1 MAKPLTY
8 AAAGVDTVTKDAF
21 IDRLLV
27 KMRATHGRQV
37 VDLPW
42 GFAGLY
48 RLPGH
53 PRELLVGCTDGVGTK
68 LKIAFL
74 TGKHDTVGIDL
85 VAMSV
90 NDLIVCG
97 ARPLFFLDYIATGR
111 VDVRTLA
118 AATAGIIEGCRR
130 AGCALLGGE
139 TAEMP
144 GFYPP
149 GEYDMAGFATGLVD
163 ARRLIDGRKV
173 RPGDAVLGIASSGLH
188 SNGYSLAR
196 KVFFDRMGLTV
207 RSRVRGLK
215 RPLGLELLA
224 PTRIYAKAIAA
235 LLARMGDRVRSIAN
249 ITGGGMV
256 ENIPRVIPEGC
267 AVEIEEGRW
276 PVPPVFRAIQA
287 GGGVPRDEMF
297 RVFNM
302 GVGMTVIVPARD
314 ADRACRVLRQA
325 GERAG
330 VIGRVVRGRREVR
343 LLKCL

>member
-1 MAKPLTY
+1 MPKPLTY

-21 IDRLLV
+21 IDRLLAR
-27 KMRATHGRQV
+27 MRSTYGKRV
-37 VDLPW
+37 VELPW

-97 ARPLFFLDYIATGR
+97 ARPLFFLDYIATGK
-111 VDVRTLA
+111 VDVKTLD
-118 AATAGIIEGCRR
+118 AATGGILEGCRQ

-144 GFYPP
+144 GFYAP
-149 GEYDMAGFATGLVD
+149 GEYDMAGFAAGLVD
-163 ARRLIDGRKV
+163 ERRVIDGRRVKS
-173 RPGDAVLGIASSGLH
+173 GDAVIGIASSGLH

-196 KVFFDRMGLTV
+196 KVFFDTMRLTA
-207 RSRVRGLK
+207 RSRLPGLK
-215 RPLGLELLA
+215 RPLGVELLV
-224 PTRIYAKAIAA
+224 PTRIYVKAVGA
-235 LLARMGDRVRSIAN
+235 LLARMRDAVRSIAH
-249 ITGGGMV
+249 ITGGGLM
-256 ENIPRVIPEGC
+256 ENIPRVLPDGC

-276 PVPPVFRAIQA
+276 PVPPIFGTLQR
-287 GGGVPRDEMF
+287 GGGVSRDEMF

-302 GVGMTVIVPARD
+302 GVGMTVIVPAR
-314 ADRACRVLRQA
+314 AAERACRTLRQA
-325 GERAG
+325 GKKAW
-330 VIGRVVRGRREVR
+330 VIGRVVRGPREVR
-343 LLKCL
+343 LIPKK

>member
-1 MAKPLTY
+1 MPRPLTY

-21 IDRLLV
+21 IDRLLAN
-27 KMRATHGRQV
+27 MRSTYGKNV

-48 RLPGH
+48 RMPGD
-53 PRELLVGCTDGVGTK
+53 PGRLLVGCTDGVGTK
-68 LKIAFL
+68 LKLAFL

-97 ARPLFFLDYIATGR
+97 AQPLFFLDYIATGK
-111 VDVRTLA
+111 VDVRTLE
-118 AATAGIIEGCRR
+118 AATNGVIEGCRQ

-149 GEYDMAGFATGLVD
+149 GEYDMAGFATGLVEEK
-163 ARRLIDGRKV
+163 RLIDGRRV
-173 RPGDAVLGIASSGLH
+173 APGDAVIGLASSGLH

-196 KVFFDRMGLTV
+196 KVFFDRMKLTV

-215 RPLGLELLA
+215 RPLGIELLE
-224 PTRIYAKAIAA
+224 PTRIYARAVGS
-235 LLARMGDRVRSIAN
+235 LLARMRDAVRSIAN
-249 ITGGGMV
+249 VTGGGMV
-256 ENIPRVIPEGC
+256 ENIPRVIPDGC

-276 PVPPVFRAIQA
+276 PVPPIFRLLQE
-287 GGGVPRDEMF
+287 GGGVSREEMF

-302 GVGMTVIVPARD
+302 GVGMTAVVPART

-325 GERAG
+325 GETAW
-330 VIGRVVRGRREVR
+330 VIGRVARGAREVR
-343 LLKCL
+343 IRFRP

>member
-1 MAKPLTY
+1 MPRPLTY
-8 AAAGVDTVTKDAF
+8 AASGVDTVTKDAF
-21 IDRLLV
+21 IDRLLE
-27 KMRATHGRQV
+27 KMRSTHGKQV

-68 LKIAFL
+68 LKLAFL
-74 TGKHDTVGIDL
+74 TGVHDTVGIDL

-97 ARPLFFLDYIATGR
+97 ARPLFFLDYIATGK
-111 VDVRTLA
+111 VDVKTLA

-163 ARRLIDGRKV
+163 ERHLIDGRDV
-173 RPGDAVLGIASSGLH
+173 RPGDAVIGIASSGLH

-196 KVFFDRMGLTV
+196 KVFFERMRLRVT
-207 RSRVRGLK
+207 SRVKGLR

-224 PTRIYAKAIAA
+224 PTRIYAKAVGA
-235 LLARMGDRVRSIAN
+235 LLGRMRNQVRSLAN
-249 ITGGGMV
+249 VTGGGLV
-256 ENIPRVIPEGC
+256 ENIPRVLPAGC
-267 AVEIEEGRW
+267 AVEIETGRW
-276 PVPPVFRAIQA
+276 PVPPIFGILQA

-302 GVGMTVIVPARD
+302 GVGMAAIVPPRD

-325 GERAG
+325 GERAW
-330 VIGRVVRGRREVR
+330 VIGRVARGDREVR
-343 LLKCL
+343 IR

>member
-1 MAKPLTY
+1 MSRPLTY

-21 IDRLLV
+21 IDRLLAN
-27 KMRATHGRQV
+27 MRSTYGKNV

-48 RLPGH
+48 RMPGD
-53 PRELLVGCTDGVGTK
+53 PGRLLVGCTDGVGTK
-68 LKIAFL
+68 LKLAFL

-90 NDLIVCG
+90 NDLVVCG
-97 ARPLFFLDYIATGR
+97 ARPLFFLDYIATGK
-111 VDVRTLA
+111 VDVRTLE
-118 AATAGIIEGCRR
+118 AATNGVIEGCRQ

-149 GEYDMAGFATGLVD
+149 GEYDMAGFATGLVEKKD
-163 ARRLIDGRKV
+163 LIDGRRV
-173 RPGDAVLGIASSGLH
+173 EPGDAVIGIASSGLH

-196 KVFFDRMGLTV
+196 KVFFDRMKLTV

-215 RPLGLELLA
+215 RPIGLELLE
-224 PTRIYAKAIAA
+224 PTRIYAKAVGALIAA
-235 LLARMGDRVRSIAN
+235 MRGQVRSIAN
-249 ITGGGMV
+249 VTGGGMI

-267 AVEIEEGRW
+267 AVEIETGRW
-276 PVPPVFRAIQA
+276 PVPPVFEALQA
-287 GGGVPRDEMF
+287 GGDVPRAEMF

-302 GVGMTVIVPARD
+302 GVGMTVVVPAR
-314 ADRACRVLRQA
+314 AAEKACRILRRA
-325 GERAG
+325 GETAWA
-330 VIGRVVRGRREVR
+330 IGRVARGAREVR
-343 LLKCL
+343 IL